1 MRNLREILGNARE
14 GLERFVGDTGIS
26 AKKQEDLGETQ
37 KIREDTWI
45 SRMRDTKRFIDDKDS
60 WEIQKALREIDRS
73 GGDEGDSGG
82 RQRDPREILRYS
94 WEIQEHPRRYKK
106 IWEREMQKKG

>member
-1 MRNLREILGNARE
+1 LGNARE

-26 AKKQEDLGETQ
+26 AKKQEE
-37 KIREDTWI
+37 RHRRSEEDTWI

-106 IWEREMQKKG
+106 IWEREIQKKR